1 MRNGAKSWLLPILF
15 GFAAGCGST
24 NSTIAFHEEA
34 LRGDADALVYL
45 FRESAMLGG
54 AVSWNVYLDGQVAGV
69 LKQGAYMTFHLTPG
83 QHSVRVGDSSPDLVH
98 LVAEAVANNPEAF
111 MAKAG
116 QTYYIRCHGSEVAF
130 LTRDQAM
137 SSLSAMKYDTGR

>member
-1 MRNGAKSWLLPILF
+1 MKNRGKSWLLAILL
-15 GFAAGCGST
+15 GVAAGCGST

-34 LRGDADALVYL
+34 LRGDADALLYV

-54 AVSWNVYLDGQVAGV
+54 AVGWNVYLDGQVVGV

-83 QHSVRVGDSSPDLVH
+83 THAIRVGDSKPDLVH
-98 LVAEAVANNPEAF
+98 LVAEAAANNPEAF

-116 QTYYIRCHGSEVAF
+116 QTYYIRSRGSEVAF

-137 SSLSAMKYDTGR
+137 PSLSTMKYDTGQ